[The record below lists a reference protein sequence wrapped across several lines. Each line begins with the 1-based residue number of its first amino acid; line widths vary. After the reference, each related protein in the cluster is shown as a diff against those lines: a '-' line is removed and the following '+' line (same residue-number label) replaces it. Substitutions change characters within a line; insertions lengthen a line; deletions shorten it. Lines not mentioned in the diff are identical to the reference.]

1 MSKAFFDVF
10 PSLKLDTG
18 LQDLFAQVTVD
29 KVTSTKRK
37 DFLRVYIASDRLI
50 QKEDIF
56 RVEKEIKKQFFPNMP
71 IVIKFYEHFHLSA
84 QYDAKK
90 LMDAYGDSILLELRE
105 YSPVEYNL
113 FKRAD
118 ISFVDEQMQM
128 VVEDTVLGQG
138 KAEELAR
145 ILEKIYNERCGIPVQ
160 VHITYKECVAGKYKE
175 EDEKRLAMQVAE
187 ISARAGYAVSD
198 KASRVFGW
206 DDAPAAGQSAEGVLT
221 GAAGQTMEEA
231 GVLTGTAGLVAE
243 GAQAMVAGQMTE
255 SAQTT
260 AEQPGVPASQSASG
274 KAGNKKQFSS
284 PAPGRKGD
292 WGKKSD
298 RTDTRRA
305 LKRSDNP
312 DVLYGRDFEEE
323 AMPIE
328 EIIGEMG
335 EVVIRGQILKMDKRE
350 IKNER
355 TILIYDVTD
364 YTDTMT
370 IKLFVHNDQVAE
382 ITGGMKPGAFIKLK
396 GMTTIDKFDHELT
409 IGSLAGVKKI
419 PDFTTS
425 RVDRSVRKRVEL
437 HCHTKMSDMD
447 GVSEAKDIVKR
458 AYKWGHPAIAITDH
472 GVVQS
477 FPDANHVWEDL
488 WKAEKNRCKEAGEPE
503 PDKQKFF
510 KVIYGV
516 EAYLVDD
523 LHEIATNDKGQDFQA
538 DFVVFDIETTGF
550 SPVENRIIEIGA
562 VKVSGG
568 KIVDRFS
575 SFVNP
580 EVPIPFE
587 IEKLT
592 GISDDMVVG
601 VEKIE
606 TVLPQ
611 FLAFCEGCMLVAH
624 NASFDMSFIMEN
636 CDRQRIAH
644 DFTYIDTVGIA
655 RVMLP
660 GLKKHTLDSVAKA
673 LNVSLENHHR
683 AVDDAEATAEIF
695 VKLIPLMEKEGITT
709 LAQINEKGMA
719 NPDIIRKLPT
729 YHAIILAKNN
739 VGRMNLYRLV
749 SDSHLTYFAR
759 RPRIP
764 KRLLSRYREGLI
776 LGSACEAGELYR
788 ALLEHKPDAEIARLV
803 NFYDYLEIQ
812 PLGNNQFMIESE
824 RTPEIQSMEDI
835 MEINRK
841 IVRLG
846 EQFHKPVAATCDV
859 HFLNPEDEIYR
870 RIIMAG
876 QGFPDADNIFSDH
889 GGNAGGICLP
899 GK

>member
-10 PSLKLDTG
+10 PSLKLDSG

-37 DFLRVYIASDRLI
+37 DFLRVYIGSNRLI

-56 RVEKEIKKQFFPNMP
+56 RVEKEIKQQFFPNMP

-84 QYDAKK
+84 QYDPKK
-90 LMDAYGDSILLELRE
+90 LMDAYGDSILAELRE

-113 FKRAD
+113 LKRAD
-118 ISFVDEQMQM
+118 IQFAEDKMQLI
-128 VVEDTVLGQG
+128 VEDTVLGQG
-138 KAEELAR
+138 KAEELTR

-160 VHITYKECVAGKYKE
+160 VNIGYKERAAGKYKE

-187 ISARAGYAVSD
+187 ISARAGYAVSE

-206 DDAPAAGQSAEGVLT
+206 NQAAADGNAPT
-221 GAAGQTMEEA
+221 EA
-231 GVLTGTAGLVAE
+231 GDWPEGSGHLTDTAWSENGGQMADEALLRSGGQPSNGAWSGGTAQIADGALNAGGVAKSSGRKQTE
-243 GAQAMVAGQMTE
+243 GGR
-255 SAQTT
+255 TT
-260 AEQPGVPASQSASG
+260 GGMRLPGKG
-274 KAGNKKQFSS
+274 DTGNGNS
-284 PAPGRKGD
+284 GRKGE
-292 WGKKSD
+292 WGKKSERAD
-298 RTDTRRA
+298 GRRA
-305 LKRSDNP
+305 VKRSDNP
-312 DVLYGRDFEEE
+312 DVLYGRDFDEE

-328 EIIGEMG
+328 DIIGEMG

-370 IKLFVHNDQVAE
+370 IKLFAHNDQVEE
-382 ITGGMKPGAFIKLK
+382 ITSGMKPGAFIKLK

-425 RVDRSVRKRVEL
+425 RMDRSLHKRVEL

-458 AYKWGHPAIAITDH
+458 AYKWGHPAVAITDH

-488 WKAEKNRCKEAGEPE
+488 WKAEKNRCKEAGETE
-503 PDKQKFF
+503 PDRQKFF

-523 LHEIATNDKGQDFQA
+523 LHEIATNDKGQDFQE

-562 VKVSGG
+562 VKVCGG

-592 GISDDMVVG
+592 GITDDMVMG
-601 VEKIE
+601 AEKIE

-636 CDRQRIAH
+636 CDRQGIAH

-673 LNVSLENHHR
+673 LMVSLENHHR

-695 VKLIPLMEKEGITT
+695 VKMIPLMEKENITT
-709 LAQINEKGMA
+709 LTQINEKGMS
-719 NPDIIRKLPT
+719 NPDIIKKLPT

-749 SDSHLTYFAR
+749 SDSHLTYF
-759 RPRIP
+759 
-764 KRLLSRYREGLI
+764 GLKQK
-776 LGSACEAGELYR
+776 S
-788 ALLEHKPDAEIARLV
+788 P
-803 NFYDYLEIQ
+803 
-812 PLGNNQFMIESE
+812 PLW
-824 RTPEIQSMEDI
+824 
-835 MEINRK
+835 
-841 IVRLG
+841 L
-846 EQFHKPVAATCDV
+846 
-859 HFLNPEDEIYR
+859 
-870 RIIMAG
+870 
-876 QGFPDADNIFSDH
+876 
-889 GGNAGGICLP
+889 
-899 GK
+899 